1 MPTNFEEKFKRLN
14 TNNNL
19 TEKPKHTEK
28 NEDNSSIFKELIKNI
43 SQNIS
48 RDEILILM
56 LLLIFR
62 KNNKNNSLTLALLYM
77 LLWNF

>member
-14 TNNNL
+14 LNNNNNL

-77 LLWNF
+77 LL